1 MYGINIYD
9 SSNYAAYWR
18 RLQIERITA
27 EAIQGQRHVQDARD
41 RALHTEQIKE
51 VYHKSSK
58 IADLVYI
65 QGYGE
70 FLLDKNDNLIKV
82 QKEQDN
88 EL

>member
-1 MYGINIYD
+1 MWDTSYNSYAWHRLSAESAVAAAIQEQRCVQNIL
-9 SSNYAAYWR
+9 NYA
-18 RLQIERITA
+18 
-27 EAIQGQRHVQDARD
+27 
-41 RALHTEQIKE
+41 LHAEQIKE

>member
-1 MYGINIYD
+1 MYDINYG
-9 SSNYAAYWR
+9 SYWHR
-18 RLQIERITA
+18 FLAESAIA
-27 EAIQGQRHVQDARD
+27 EANAKQRHLQDARS

-51 VYHKSSK
+51 VYRNSSK

>member
-1 MYGINIYD
+1 MYDISYGSY
-9 SSNYAAYWR
+9 SHRFHAESVA
-18 RLQIERITA
+18 A
-27 EAIQGQRHVQDARD
+27 EAFQEQRRVFDARS
-41 RALHTEQIKE
+41 RALHVSQIKE

>member
-1 MYGINIYD
+1 MHE
-9 SSNYAAYWR
+9 SNYKSYWHQLRNETTIVGIEKQIQR
-18 RLQIERITA
+18 R
-27 EAIQGQRHVQDARD
+27 VFDARS
-41 RALHTEQIKE
+41 RALHTKQIKE
-51 VYHKSSK
+51 VYRNSSK

>member
-1 MYGINIYD
+1 MYDINMYD
-9 SSNYAAYWR
+9 SSYGAYWR
-18 RLQIERITA
+18 RLQTERVTA
-27 EAIQGQRHVQDARD
+27 AAIQEQRRVFDACE
-41 RALHTEQIKE
+41 RALHTKQIKE
-51 VYHKSSK
+51 VYRNSSK

>member
-1 MYGINIYD
+1 MYD
-9 SSNYAAYWR
+9 SDYWHK
-18 RLQIERITA
+18 LLNEPTIVGIEKQWPA
-27 EAIQGQRHVQDARD
+27 QDARS

-51 VYHKSSK
+51 IYRNSSK

>member
-1 MYGINIYD
+1 MYD
-9 SSNYAAYWR
+9 SNYGSYWH
-18 RLQIERITA
+18 RLSAESAVA
-27 EAIQGQRHVQDARD
+27 EAFQKQRRVFDARS
-41 RALHTEQIKE
+41 RALHISQIKE
-51 VYHKSSK
+51 VYHNSSK

-70 FLLDKNDNLIKV
+70 FLLDKNGNLIKV

>member
-1 MYGINIYD
+1 MHDSYYGF
-9 SSNYAAYWR
+9 YWR
-18 RLQIERITA
+18 RLSAESAIA
-27 EAIQGQRHVQDARD
+27 EAFQEQRRIFDARS
-41 RALHTEQIKE
+41 RALHVSQIKE
-51 VYHKSSK
+51 VYYNSSK

>member
-1 MYGINIYD
+1 MYDNSY
-9 SSNYAAYWR
+9 SSPWHRLSAETAIAAAIQEQRRVQSILNYA
-18 RLQIERITA
+18 
-27 EAIQGQRHVQDARD
+27 
-41 RALHTEQIKE
+41 LHAEQIKE

>member
-1 MYGINIYD
+1 MWY
-9 SSNYAAYWR
+9 SNYSADWH
-18 RLQIERITA
+18 RLRAERDIEIVFQERK
-27 EAIQGQRHVQDARD
+27 RLYLQDARKQ
-41 RALHTEQIKE
+41 ALHTEQIKE
-51 VYHKSSK
+51 VYHNSSK

-88 EL
+88 EI

>member
-1 MYGINIYD
+1 MYDRDYYWHKLLNGPTVVGIEKQRQI
-9 SSNYAAYWR
+9 
-18 RLQIERITA
+18 RL
-27 EAIQGQRHVQDARD
+27 QDARE
-41 RALHTEQIKE
+41 RALHTKQIKE
-51 VYHKSSK
+51 IYHNSSK

>member
-1 MYGINIYD
+1 MYEDRYNSYWHTLCNETTITGIEKQRQI
-9 SSNYAAYWR
+9 
-18 RLQIERITA
+18 RL
-27 EAIQGQRHVQDARD
+27 QDARS
-41 RALHTEQIKE
+41 RALHTKQIKE
-51 VYHKSSK
+51 VYHNSSK
-58 IADLVYI
+58 VADLVYI

>member
-1 MYGINIYD
+1 MYDNSY
-9 SSNYAAYWR
+9 SSFWYRLSAERAVAAAIQEQRRVQSILNYA
-18 RLQIERITA
+18 
-27 EAIQGQRHVQDARD
+27 
-41 RALHTEQIKE
+41 LHAEQIKE
-51 VYHKSSK
+51 IYHNSSK

>member
-1 MYGINIYD
+1 MYD
-9 SSNYAAYWR
+9 SDYYWHKLLAGPTPVGIAKQIQI
-18 RLQIERITA
+18 RL
-27 EAIQGQRHVQDARD
+27 QDARS

-51 VYHKSSK
+51 VYRNSSK

-82 QKEQDN
+82 QKEQDH

>member
-1 MYGINIYD
+1 MYDINMYD
-9 SSNYAAYWR
+9 SSYGAYWR
-18 RLQIERITA
+18 RLQTERVTA
-27 EAIQGQRHVQDARD
+27 EAIQEQRRVFDARN

-51 VYHKSSK
+51 VYRNSSK

>member
-1 MYGINIYD
+1 MYGSNFD
-9 SSNYAAYWR
+9 SYWH
-18 RLQIERITA
+18 RLSTENML
-27 EAIQGQRHVQDARD
+27 EAVLQKQKQDARS

-51 VYHKSSK
+51 VYHNSSK
-58 IADLVYI
+58 VADLVYI

>member
-1 MYGINIYD
+1 MYD
-9 SSNYAAYWR
+9 SSYDSYWH
-18 RLQIERITA
+18 RLSAESAVT
-27 EAIQGQRHVQDARD
+27 EAIQEQRRVQSILNY
-41 RALHTEQIKE
+41 ALHAEQIKE
-51 VYHKSSK
+51 VYHNSSK

-65 QGYGE
+65 KGYGE

>member
-1 MYGINIYD
+1 MYD
-9 SSNYAAYWR
+9 SDYYWHK
-18 RLQIERITA
+18 LLNGPTIVGIEK
-27 EAIQGQRHVQDARD
+27 QRQDARE
-41 RALHTEQIKE
+41 RALHTKQIKE
-51 VYHKSSK
+51 VYRNSSK

>member
-1 MYGINIYD
+1 MYDIDMYD
-9 SSNYAAYWR
+9 SSFGAYWR
-18 RLQIERITA
+18 RLQAKRATA
-27 EAIQGQRHVQDARD
+27 EAIQKQCPAQDARD

-70 FLLDKNDNLIKV
+70 FLLDNNDNLIKV

>member
-1 MYGINIYD
+1 MYYNNYRSYWHQLYNETTIVGIEKQRQI
-9 SSNYAAYWR
+9 
-18 RLQIERITA
+18 RL
-27 EAIQGQRHVQDARD
+27 QDARS
-41 RALHTEQIKE
+41 RALHTKQIKE
-51 VYHKSSK
+51 VYRNSSK

>member
-1 MYGINIYD
+1 MYDGNNYD
-9 SSNYAAYWR
+9 SYWHR
-18 RLQIERITA
+18 ILNAPTITGIEKQIQIRL
-27 EAIQGQRHVQDARD
+27 QDARE
-41 RALHTEQIKE
+41 RALHTKQIKE
-51 VYHKSSK
+51 VYRNSSK

>member
-1 MYGINIYD
+1 MYDINMYVSSYD
-9 SSNYAAYWR
+9 AYWR
-18 RLQIERITA
+18 RLQIERMAA
-27 EAIQGQRHVQDARD
+27 EAIQEQRRVQSILNY
-41 RALHTEQIKE
+41 ALHTEQIKE
-51 VYHKSSK
+51 VYHQSSK

-65 QGYGE
+65 KGYGE

>member
-1 MYGINIYD
+1 MYGSNFD
-9 SSNYAAYWR
+9 SYWH
-18 RLQIERITA
+18 RLSTENML
-27 EAIQGQRHVQDARD
+27 EAVLQKQNQDARD

-51 VYHKSSK
+51 VYRNSSK

>member
-1 MYGINIYD
+1 MYEVSYNSYWHRLRNETTITGIEKQRQI
-9 SSNYAAYWR
+9 
-18 RLQIERITA
+18 RL
-27 EAIQGQRHVQDARD
+27 QDARS

-51 VYHKSSK
+51 VYRNSSK

>member
-1 MYGINIYD
+1 MHESSYNSYWHRLCNETTVTGIEKQ
-9 SSNYAAYWR
+9 R
-18 RLQIERITA
+18 QI
-27 EAIQGQRHVQDARD
+27 HLQDARS
-41 RALHTEQIKE
+41 RALHTKQIKE
-51 VYHKSSK
+51 VYRNSSK

>member
-1 MYGINIYD
+1 MYNSDYYWHKLLNAPTIAGI
-9 SSNYAAYWR
+9 
-18 RLQIERITA
+18 EK
-27 EAIQGQRHVQDARD
+27 QRHAQDARNQ
-41 RALHTEQIKE
+41 ALHTKQIKE
-51 VYHKSSK
+51 VYRNSSK

>member
-1 MYGINIYD
+1 MYE
-9 SSNYAAYWR
+9 SSYSSPWHRLSAESAVAA
-18 RLQIERITA
+18 
-27 EAIQGQRHVQDARD
+27 AIQEQRRVQSILNYV
-41 RALHTEQIKE
+41 LHTEQIKE

>member
-1 MYGINIYD
+1 MHESSYSSYWHRLCNETTITGIEKQRQI
-9 SSNYAAYWR
+9 
-18 RLQIERITA
+18 RL
-27 EAIQGQRHVQDARD
+27 QDARS
-41 RALHTEQIKE
+41 RALHVSQIKE
-51 VYHKSSK
+51 VYYNSSK

>member
-1 MYGINIYD
+1 MYD
-9 SSNYAAYWR
+9 SDYCHKLLNVPTITGIEKQRQR
-18 RLQIERITA
+18 R
-27 EAIQGQRHVQDARD
+27 VQDARTW
-41 RALHTEQIKE
+41 ALHTKQIKE
-51 VYHKSSK
+51 VYRNSSK

>member
-1 MYGINIYD
+1 MYDNSY
-9 SSNYAAYWR
+9 SSPWHRLSAESAIAAAIQEQRRVQSILNYA
-18 RLQIERITA
+18 
-27 EAIQGQRHVQDARD
+27 
-41 RALHTEQIKE
+41 LHAEQIKE

>member
-1 MYGINIYD
+1 MYD
-9 SSNYAAYWR
+9 SNYGSYWHRLSAESAATEALQEQR
-18 RLQIERITA
+18 R
-27 EAIQGQRHVQDARD
+27 VFDARS

-51 VYHKSSK
+51 VYRNSSK

>member
-1 MYGINIYD
+1 MYD
-9 SSNYAAYWR
+9 SDYYWHKLLAGPTITGIEKQR
-18 RLQIERITA
+18 QIRL
-27 EAIQGQRHVQDARD
+27 QDARA
-41 RALHTEQIKE
+41 RALHTTQIKE
-51 VYHKSSK
+51 VYRNSSK

>member
-1 MYGINIYD
+1 MYYSNYD
-9 SSNYAAYWR
+9 SYWH
-18 RLQIERITA
+18 RLSTESAVA
-27 EAIQGQRHVQDARD
+27 EAFQEQRRVFDARS
-41 RALHTEQIKE
+41 RALHVSQIKE
-51 VYHKSSK
+51 VYYNSSK

>member
-1 MYGINIYD
+1 MYDISYGSYLHRLLNESTIVGI
-9 SSNYAAYWR
+9 
-18 RLQIERITA
+18 EK
-27 EAIQGQRHVQDARD
+27 QRHAQDTRNK
-41 RALHTEQIKE
+41 ALHTEQIKE
-51 VYHKSSK
+51 VYRNSSK

>member
-1 MYGINIYD
+1 MYD
-9 SSNYAAYWR
+9 SNYGSYWH
-18 RLQIERITA
+18 RLSAESAIA
-27 EAIQGQRHVQDARD
+27 EAFQKQRHVQDARD
-41 RALHTEQIKE
+41 RALHTKQIKE
-51 VYHKSSK
+51 VYRNSSK

>member
-1 MYGINIYD
+1 MNDSDYD
-9 SSNYAAYWR
+9 SYR
-18 RLQIERITA
+18 HRLLNGPTPVGIVK
-27 EAIQGQRHVQDARD
+27 QRHLQDARNK
-41 RALHTEQIKE
+41 ALHTEQIKE
-51 VYHKSSK
+51 VYRNSSK

>member
-1 MYGINIYD
+1 MYE
-9 SSNYAAYWR
+9 SSYSSTWHSLLA
-18 RLQIERITA
+18 ERAVT
-27 EAIQGQRHVQDARD
+27 EAIQEQRRVQSILNY
-41 RALHTEQIKE
+41 ALHAEQIKE

>member
-1 MYGINIYD
+1 MYD
-9 SSNYAAYWR
+9 SNYGWYRLSAESAVAAAIQEQRRVQSILNYA
-18 RLQIERITA
+18 
-27 EAIQGQRHVQDARD
+27 
-41 RALHTEQIKE
+41 LHAEQIKE

>member
-1 MYGINIYD
+1 MYDNSY
-9 SSNYAAYWR
+9 SSPWWHRLSAESAVAAAIQEQRRVQSILNYA
-18 RLQIERITA
+18 
-27 EAIQGQRHVQDARD
+27 
-41 RALHTEQIKE
+41 LHAEQIKE

>member
-1 MYGINIYD
+1 MYD
-9 SSNYAAYWR
+9 SNFDSYWH
-18 RLQIERITA
+18 RLNTENML
-27 EAIQGQRHVQDARD
+27 EAVLQKQKQDARS
-41 RALHTEQIKE
+41 RALHISQIKE
-51 VYHKSSK
+51 VYHNSSK
-58 IADLVYI
+58 VADLVYI